1 VVSFTVDGCPSP
13 VPIGVFLASFPHTMT
28 DAVTTAPAP
37 APAPV
42 LRTFGDFGLLR
53 LLGRSSLT
61 IAWLAIDNR
70 TGAPVRL
77 LASTQP
83 VHVPTMRAR
92 CVEDAKRAARLVHPR
107 IVPVR
112 QVGCV
117 DRFPYL
123 VCDAEPA
130 DLDAA
135 SPTATVLSL
144 DDLVRRGHDLLDGLA
159 YVHEAAMVHGD
170 LGQHT
175 VMVDAAG
182 RLRIWGCG
190 LGLALANARHAS
202 PPGGT
207 PAPRTAMP
215 AAHGLGFLLARE
227 IASCGLLIQHWLLG
241 RPPAGEPD
249 MPTLVDQMTTI
260 DLRLPLDLPQPVPV
274 SLRLIINRA
283 IDLHPQRR
291 FLHARSFE
299 RVLDSWRQ
307 TQLLDDNGFDAVLIE
322 RIRRGG
328 HLPARPMLS
337 HRVTLIAG
345 MEQQRL
351 DTVVDVLLEDIGLS
365 LGLLRAAN
373 SADTAAVTAEEPV
386 LTVNR
391 AMQLMGTV
399 GLRRVAS
406 GMKAWPGMLKPMGVG
421 VLETAMHRALLAGH
435 LAEHLAP
442 AGMDAEAAM
451 LAAQFQ
457 HLGLL
462 LGFYHFPEE
471 MQQIARLKV
480 AGDVG
485 SGQPISEETAT
496 LAVLGVD
503 LPGLTQSFLRL
514 WGLSESLRQRVRPI
528 PLDRRVQSPTTPS
541 GWIKLVA
548 SCANEIVMVTELP
561 QPEQP
566 AALTQVL
573 DRYHDAL
580 ALDTEQVRGAMRQAR
595 DKLSHHLIHT
605 AAAS

>member
-1 VVSFTVDGCPSP
+1 
-13 VPIGVFLASFPHTMT
+13 MT
-28 DAVTTAPAP
+28 DAVTTVPAP

-70 TGAPVRL
+70 TGEPVRL

-83 VHVPTMRAR
+83 VTLPAIRQR

-107 IVPVR
+107 ITPVR

-123 VCDAEPA
+123 VCEAEPA
-130 DLDAA
+130 DLDAPA
-135 SPTATVLSL
+135 LAATVLSL
-144 DDLVRRGHDLLDGLA
+144 DDLVRRGHDLLDGLS

-175 VMVDAAG
+175 VMFDAAG

-190 LGLALANARHAS
+190 LALALGNARQS
-202 PPGGT
+202 PSA
-207 PAPRTAMP
+207 APS
-215 AAHGLGFLLARE
+215 LGFLLSRE
-227 IASCGLLIQHWLLG
+227 LASSGLLIQHWLLG
-241 RPPAGEPD
+241 RAPVGEPD
-249 MPTLVDQMTTI
+249 MPTLVSQMPTI
-260 DLRLPLDLPQPVPV
+260 DLRLPMELPQPVPV

-291 FLHARSFE
+291 FVHARSFE
-299 RVLDSWRQ
+299 RVLGTWRQ
-307 TQLLDDNGFDAVLIE
+307 TQLLGGNGFDAMLAE

-337 HRVTLIAG
+337 NRVTLIAG

-365 LGLLRAAN
+365 LGLLRSAN
-373 SADTAAVTAEEPV
+373 SADAAAVTAEEPV

-391 AMQLMGTV
+391 AMQLMGTA
-399 GLRRVAS
+399 GLRRVS
-406 GMKAWPGMLKPMGVG
+406 TGMKSWPGTLKPMGVRA
-421 VLETAMHRALLAGH
+421 LETALQRALLAGH

-442 AGMDAEAAM
+442 AGMDAEAVL

-462 LGFYHFPEE
+462 LATYHFPEE
-471 MQQIARLKV
+471 VQQIARLRA

-485 SGQPISEETAT
+485 SGHPISEETAT

-503 LPGLTQSFLRL
+503 LPGLTESFLRL
-514 WGLSESLRQRVRPI
+514 WGLNESLRQRVRPI
-528 PLDRRVQSPTTPS
+528 PLDRRVQSPTTPG

-548 SCANEIVMVTELP
+548 SCANEIVAVTELA

-573 DRYHDAL
+573 DRYQNAL
-580 ALDTEQVRGAMRQAR
+580 ALDTEQVRSAMRQAR
-595 DKLSHHLIHT
+595 DKLSRHLIN
-605 AAAS
+605 AAAVS

>member
-1 VVSFTVDGCPSP
+1 M
-13 VPIGVFLASFPHTMT
+13 FLASFPHTMT
-28 DAVTTAPAP
+28 DAAMTAPAP

-70 TGAPVRL
+70 TKEPVRL

-83 VHVPTMRAR
+83 VNAAATRTR
-92 CVEDAKRAARLVHPR
+92 CIEDVQRAARLVHPR
-107 IVPVR
+107 IAAVR
-112 QVGCV
+112 RVGCV

-123 VCDAEPA
+123 VCDAEPG
-130 DLDAA
+130 DLDAPSLA
-135 SPTATVLSL
+135 ATVLSL
-144 DDLVRRGHDLLDGLA
+144 DDLVLRGHDLLDALS

-170 LGQHT
+170 IGQHT
-175 VMVDAAG
+175 VMLDSAG
-182 RLRIWGCG
+182 RLRLWGCG
-190 LGLALANARHAS
+190 LGQALANARATADPQS
-202 PPGGT
+202 PQQT
-207 PAPRTAMP
+207 AVAAAPS
-215 AAHGLGFLLARE
+215 LGFLLSRE
-227 IASCGLLIQHWLLG
+227 IAACGLLIQHWLLG

-249 MPTLVDQMTTI
+249 MPTLLNQKATI
-260 DLRLPLDLPQPVPV
+260 DLRLPTEVPQPVPA

-291 FLHARSFE
+291 FVHARSFE
-299 RVLDSWRQ
+299 RVLGNWRQ
-307 TQLLDDNGFDAVLIE
+307 SQLLGDNSFDAVLAE

-337 HRVTLIAG
+337 DRVTLIAS
-345 MEQQRL
+345 MEKQRL

-365 LGLLRAAN
+365 LGLLRYAN
-373 SADTAAVTAEEPV
+373 SAEATVATADGPV

-391 AMQLMGTV
+391 AMLLMGTA

-406 GMKAWPGMLKPMGVG
+406 GMKMWPGTLKPMGIRA
-421 VLETAMHRALLAGH
+421 LEAAMKRALLAGH

-462 LGFYHFPEE
+462 LAAYHFPEE
-471 MQQIARLKV
+471 LQQIARLRV

-503 LPGLTQSFLRL
+503 LPGLTDSFLRL
-514 WGLSESLRQRVRPI
+514 WGLNETMRQRVRPI
-528 PLDRRVQSPTTPS
+528 PLDRRILSPNTPG
-541 GWIKLVA
+541 GWLKLVA
-548 SCANEIVMVTELP
+548 SCANEIVAVTELP
-561 QPEQP
+561 QPAQP
-566 AALTQVL
+566 EALTLVL
-573 DRYHDAL
+573 DRYHNAL

-595 DKLSHHLIHT
+595 DKLAHHLIN
-605 AAAS
+605 AAAAN